1 MSCEFYPWRQPCKN
15 PTNNA
20 CSVSKSYIITSMLCL
35 YSLTK
40 LHKDCVRRNLFIF
53 LYFFLRMFGWLVYW
67 ELQGVFQLIF
77 IVSEFENKR
86 RTLFQKDVVLCQ
98 KQTSYEEV
106 KVLGEFD
113 NFKNNF
119 TKPGF

>member
-1 MSCEFYPWRQPCKN
+1 M
-15 PTNNA
+15 
-20 CSVSKSYIITSMLCL
+20 
-35 YSLTK
+35 
-40 LHKDCVRRNLFIF
+40 NLFTF
-53 LYFFLRMFGWLVYW
+53 LCFFSQNGWLVGWLVYW

-86 RTLFQKDVVLCQ
+86 ITLFQKDVLLRQ

-106 KVLGEFD
+106 KVLGECD

>member
-1 MSCEFYPWRQPCKN
+1 
-15 PTNNA
+15 
-20 CSVSKSYIITSMLCL
+20 
-35 YSLTK
+35 
-40 LHKDCVRRNLFIF
+40 
-53 LYFFLRMFGWLVYW
+53 MFGWLVYW

-86 RTLFQKDVVLCQ
+86 RTLFQEDVVLCQ

-113 NFKNNF
+113 HFKNNF